1 MNVVRTFDIRITVAV
16 EMTEQEYG
24 QCVNIKSWE
33 NDIKDVIE
41 SELFH
46 SLEGQAVTKLDIKSK
61 EEVFKAQQIITTRI
75 TRKYPTTKLKAEIT
89 SEP

>member
-16 EMTEQEYG
+16 EMTEQEHG
-24 QCVNIKSWE
+24 QCVNVKSWE

-46 SLEGQAVTKLDIKSK
+46 SLEGQAVTTLEIKSK
-61 EEVFKAQQIITTRI
+61 EEVFKAQQFITTR
-75 TRKYPTTKLKAEIT
+75 TNLQQPTTM
-89 SEP
+89 

>member
-16 EMTEQEYG
+16 EMTEQEHG
-24 QCVNIKSWE
+24 QCVNVKSWE

-46 SLEGQAVTKLDIKSK
+46 NLEGQAVTTLEIKSK
-61 EEVFKAQQIITTRI
+61 EEVFKAQQIITTEV
-75 TRKYPTTKLKAEIT
+75 KQC
-89 SEP
+89 